1 MDSETR
7 KKYIL
12 QQLDAHEKVS
22 LTTLAKKF
30 NVSEM
35 TIRRDFN
42 ELETRGMLV
51 RKYGGAIKTEA
62 IENLFS
68 FNKRMET
75 NGPQKKAI
83 CEAALPYIE
92 DGDIIFIDC
101 GTTLFRLAALVKNKR
116 IRVITNSLPVISELM
131 HSPTIKLTIIGGDID
146 ADRQASYGA
155 VTERVIK
162 EFAADKA
169 FVGADGV
176 SLGRGLS
183 SFDEKEAMVTKTM
196 MEQSREVYLLCD
208 SSKIERDS
216 YFRLAPITAVDYL
229 ITDAFQ
235 DIEIAKA
242 YQEKGLK
249 IIIGQP

>member
-1 MDSETR
+1 
-7 KKYIL
+7 
-12 QQLDAHEKVS
+12 
-22 LTTLAKKF
+22 
-30 NVSEM
+30 
-35 TIRRDFN
+35 
-42 ELETRGMLV
+42 
-51 RKYGGAIKTEA
+51 
-62 IENLFS
+62 
-68 FNKRMET
+68 MET
-75 NGPQKKAI
+75 NAAQKKSI
-83 CEAALPYIE
+83 CEAALAHIE

-131 HSPTIKLTIIGGDID
+131 YSPTIKLTIIGGDID

-169 FVGADGV
+169 FVGADGI
-176 SLGRGLS
+176 SLSRGLS

-229 ITDAFQ
+229 ITDAFNDTALAKSYQ
-235 DIEIAKA
+235 DT
-242 YQEKGLK
+242 GLK
-249 IIIGQP
+249 IITGQP

>member
-42 ELETRGMLV
+42 VLETRGMLV

-75 NGPQKKAI
+75 NAAQKKSI
-83 CEAALPYIE
+83 CEAALALIE

-131 HSPTIKLTIIGGDID
+131 YSPTIKLTIIGGDID

-169 FVGADGV
+169 FVGADGI
-176 SLGRGLS
+176 SLSRGLS

-229 ITDAFQ
+229 ITDAFNDTALAKSYQ
-235 DIEIAKA
+235 DT
-242 YQEKGLK
+242 GLK
-249 IIIGQP
+249 IITGQP

>member
-42 ELETRGMLV
+42 VLETRGMLV
-51 RKYGGAIKTEA
+51 RKYGGA
-62 IENLFS
+62 
-68 FNKRMET
+68 M
-75 NGPQKKAI
+75 
-83 CEAALPYIE
+83 
-92 DGDIIFIDC
+92 
-101 GTTLFRLAALVKNKR
+101 KNKR

-131 HSPTIKLTIIGGDID
+131 YSPTIKLTIIGGDID

-169 FVGADGV
+169 FVGADGI
-176 SLGRGLS
+176 SLSRGLS

-229 ITDAFQ
+229 ITDAFNDTALAKSYQ
-235 DIEIAKA
+235 DT
-242 YQEKGLK
+242 GLK
-249 IIIGQP
+249 IITGQP